1 MDIWLLFFASIL
13 FIKDRVASR
22 DYSPIH
28 ENFQFILNNL
38 NW

>member
-1 MDIWLLFFASIL
+1 MDIWLLFFDSIL

-28 ENFQFILNNL
+28 EKLFQFILNN
-38 NW
+38 W